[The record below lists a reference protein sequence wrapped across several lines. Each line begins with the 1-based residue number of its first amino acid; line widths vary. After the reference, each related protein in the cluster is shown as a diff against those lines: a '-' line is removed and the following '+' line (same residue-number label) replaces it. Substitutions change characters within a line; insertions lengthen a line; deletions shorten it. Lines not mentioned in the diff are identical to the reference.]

1 MNDVII
7 IGAGPAGLTTA
18 IYAARG
24 GKSVLVIG
32 DKFDSQLATCGR
44 IENYPGFEGEGMDL
58 AIKMEEQAK
67 EWGTEVVTSRVTGL
81 SNEGEIFKAKTQ
93 DAVYEGRVLVI
104 ATGAHPRRL
113 DIPGEEKLLHR
124 GVSYCAVCDG
134 AFFRERNVFVV
145 GYGNGAAKAA
155 YYLSTF
161 SNVKVLCTK
170 KRLRAEAIYLKEL
183 DERGVEVL
191 VGVEPI
197 EVFGDEL
204 LEGIR
209 YRFEG
214 KEILEKVDGIF
225 VEAGTLPNN
234 DLAADLRL
242 ELDDKGFIKVD
253 SACRTSIDRVFACG
267 DIIGGVRQVASAV
280 GEGSIVG
287 IGVNSLVNFNI

>member
-81 SNEGEIFKAKTQ
+81 SKEGEIFKAKTQ
-93 DAVYEGRVLVI
+93 DELYEGRVLVI

-183 DERGVEVL
+183 DERGVKVL

-197 EVFGDEL
+197 DVFGEEL

-209 YRFEG
+209 YSFEG
-214 KEILEKVDGIF
+214 QEISEKVDGIF

-234 DLAADLRL
+234 DLAADLGL

-253 SACRTSIDRVFACG
+253 SACRTSMDMVFACG